1 MSEHEQE
8 RLRSIVTSV
17 VQSLSDLHNP
27 SANPPRRANQ
37 RHPEDEINSRFQL
50 PRNSNTNTNAE
61 QTNIRTTPMPGYN
74 PRYSYATS
82 TSAST
87 SRGSTNKSR
96 TSKGRFAP
104 YNTKKI
110 KQSEIVHKDVCLL
123 PSPTWKTG
131 DQIDVIKSGFYVDA
145 FKLDKMWD
153 EKTLSNWIAALFAI
167 HLMNEKED
175 TVRYVGLLLSRKCWY
190 LMKALS
196 EYFK

>member
-37 RHPEDEINSRFQL
+37 RHLFQNLEDEINLRFQL

-87 SRGSTNKSR
+87 SWGSTNKSR

-123 PSPTWKTG
+123 RP
-131 DQIDVIKSGFYVDA
+131 
-145 FKLDKMWD
+145 
-153 EKTLSNWIAALFAI
+153 NRC
-167 HLMNEKED
+167 N
-175 TVRYVGLLLSRKCWY
+175 
-190 LMKALS
+190 
-196 EYFK
+196 

>member
-37 RHPEDEINSRFQL
+37 RHLFQNLEDEINLRFQL

-61 QTNIRTTPMPGYN
+61 QTNMRTTHMPGYN

-87 SRGSTNKSR
+87 SWGSTNKSR

-123 PSPTWKTG
+123 RP
-131 DQIDVIKSGFYVDA
+131 
-145 FKLDKMWD
+145 
-153 EKTLSNWIAALFAI
+153 NRC
-167 HLMNEKED
+167 N
-175 TVRYVGLLLSRKCWY
+175 
-190 LMKALS
+190 
-196 EYFK
+196 

>member
-1 MSEHEQE
+1 M
-8 RLRSIVTSV
+8 
-17 VQSLSDLHNP
+17 HNP
-27 SANPPRRANQ
+27 SANPPHRANQ
-37 RHPEDEINSRFQL
+37 RHLFQNPEDEINSRFQL

-61 QTNIRTTPMPGYN
+61 QTNMRTTHMPGYN

-87 SRGSTNKSR
+87 SWGSTNKSR

-153 EKTLSNWIAALFAI
+153 EKTLRDRIAALFAK

-175 TVRYVGLLLSRKCWY
+175 KVK
-190 LMKALS
+190 
-196 EYFK
+196 

>member
-1 MSEHEQE
+1 M
-8 RLRSIVTSV
+8 
-17 VQSLSDLHNP
+17 HNP
-27 SANPPRRANQ
+27 SANPPHRANQ
-37 RHPEDEINSRFQL
+37 RHLFQNPEDEINSRFQL

-123 PSPTWKTG
+123 LSPTWKT
-131 DQIDVIKSGFYVDA
+131 VPRRKTKSMLIKSGFYVDA

-153 EKTLSNWIAALFAI
+153 EKTLSN
-167 HLMNEKED
+167 
-175 TVRYVGLLLSRKCWY
+175 
-190 LMKALS
+190 
-196 EYFK
+196 